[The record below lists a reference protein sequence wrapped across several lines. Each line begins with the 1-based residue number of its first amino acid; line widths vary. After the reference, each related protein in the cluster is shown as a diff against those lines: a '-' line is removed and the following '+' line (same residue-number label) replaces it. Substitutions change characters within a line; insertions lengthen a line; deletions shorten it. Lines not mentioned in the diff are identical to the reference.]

1 MELTDQQKN
10 KLLENFNST
19 PNLTELTRLVFED
32 ETLDGRTK
40 EGRAVRDFLAS
51 RSLDYE
57 TTAWEKVKEVDLS
70 EEK

>member
-1 MELTDQQKN
+1 M
-10 KLLENFNST
+10 
-19 PNLTELTRLVFED
+19 VFED
-32 ETLDGRTK
+32 ETLDGEQK

-70 EEK
+70 EREIEFIKAQAEKWIKCLSNI